1 MRTRTNLAQF
11 SVLRAF
17 DRQSVFTGRI
27 DKWWEMLVEGK
38 GFQPLVTVKMNL
50 THSQLESGPVGIK
63 P

>member
-17 DRQSVFTGRI
+17 DWQSVFTGRM

-38 GFQPLVTVKMNL
+38 EI
-50 THSQLESGPVGIK
+50 QL
-63 P
+63 